1 MNTTDKLPA
10 LAKYQPVNDHKQD
23 QTPGHG
29 QQDSGC
35 YVLNTV
41 HIILIVSE
49 FKK

>member
-23 QTPGHG
+23 QTPSHG

-41 HIILIVSE
+41 HIILVVSE